1 MEVISALLVLLGVSQ
16 LWDFTVSCIAEDYPL
31 YLNDEELG
39 NKETK
44 TNCTIEI
51 YGQPYNEICDET
63 KLADISVSPF
73 DQ

>member
-1 MEVISALLVLLGVSQ
+1 M
-16 LWDFTVSCIAEDYPL
+16 
-31 YLNDEELG
+31 G

-73 DQ
+73 GQYKALKEMEFDKEYGEVLVAV